1 MDSLISSPARNRD
14 SLAHAERSL
23 DLSGL
28 RSPKREA
35 ERPSTERDPKPEPI
49 PLPERAPSH
58 FAPENPTNRELAK
71 ERWYTRAA
79 WASLGI
85 GYGSAMALILY
96 GDPSYSSRSAVTGLF
111 IDSMF
116 SYFALKNSELR
127 RFILE
132 GKLLPNP
139 THSLGSITKLLGC
152 GGVLQILGA
161 ASNAIFVGS
170 LCIQANFEGAV
181 FRGAMALVSLHLGV
195 AWLRRVSF
203 FRSVDSQ

>member
-1 MDSLISSPARNRD
+1 MASLIPSLARNRD

-49 PLPERAPSH
+49 PSPEKAPSH
-58 FAPENPTNRELAK
+58 FAPENPINRELAK

-132 GKLLPNP
+132 GKVLPNP
-139 THSLGSITKLLGC
+139 AHSMATVGTLLAV
-152 GGVLQILGA
+152 GGVLQVLSA
-161 ASNAIFVGS
+161 ASSALLVGS
-170 LCIQANFEGAV
+170 LCMAANFSEAL
-181 FRGAMALVSLHLGV
+181 FRGSMALVSLHLGV
-195 AWLRRVSF
+195 AWLRRVAF
-203 FRSVDSQ
+203 FRSIDSQ